1 VIDLS
6 EEQKYNAF
14 DWMPV
19 NCESVSNKINGS
31 DVQHEKRDE
40 QRI

>member
-1 VIDLS
+1 M
-6 EEQKYNAF
+6 F

-19 NCESVSNKINGS
+19 NCESISNEIDES
-31 DVQHEKRDE
+31 DVEHEKHDE